1 MSFTGYRL
9 DPRDFPRSL
18 STFETID
25 DVQVRGGVI
34 SLGIS
39 RSITVFLLYFVIF
52 SFLCTFIAFLVVVCE
67 PHRHVLFLVV
77 VCVPHRI
84 GWPVCLI
91 GRRIES
97 VCIHAFHIAL

>member
-1 MSFTGYRL
+1 MLFTFFITIALGTSLCFDGGGGILYYEMFVIIIFMACL
-9 DPRDFPRSL
+9 LLSL
-18 STFETID
+18 SICL
-25 DVQVRGGVI
+25 V
-34 SLGIS
+34 LCN
-39 RSITVFLLYFVIF
+39 FL
-52 SFLCTFIAFLVVVCE
+52 FLCTFTALLVVVCE

>member
-9 DPRDFPRSL
+9 DPRDVPRSL

-25 DVQVRGGVI
+25 DVQVRGGI

-52 SFLCTFIAFLVVVCE
+52 SCLCTFIAFLVVVCE